1 MYENSTTVKILMSF
15 VDEEEPGSKEDV
27 YDKVIFCVLSE
38 MGLSFLGILLNL
50 LVVTTIRH
58 HEEMQNSTIHLL
70 LINLC
75 FSNLLASFLVK
86 PISAIYAG
94 YSMSVGSWEVSLV
107 FCSLFTLLHWT
118 TLCILPFTLV
128 GLSWILLTHH
138 LSLFLPDRFR
148 YATLPTGVTAVS
160 DY

>member
-1 MYENSTTVKILMSF
+1 MYENSTTVSILVSF
-15 VDEEEPGSKEDV
+15 VEEGEGGWREDV
-27 YDKVIFCVLSE
+27 YDKVIVCVLSE

-58 HEEMQNSTIHLL
+58 YEEMQNSTIHLL

-128 GLSWILLTHH
+128 GLSWIILAHH
-138 LSLFLPDRFR
+138 LPLLLPPRLR
-148 YATLPTGVTAVS
+148 YATT
-160 DY
+160 DC

>member
-1 MYENSTTVKILMSF
+1 MYENSTTVRILVSF
-15 VDEEEPGSKEDV
+15 IDQEEQNSKDDV

-58 HEEMQNSTIHLL
+58 YEEFQNSTIHLL

-107 FCSLFTLLHWT
+107 FCSLFTVLHWT

-128 GLSWILLTHH
+128 GLSWIILADH
-138 LSLFLPDRFR
+138 LSLFLPGRFR
-148 YATLPTGVTAVS
+148 
-160 DY
+160 

>member
-1 MYENSTTVKILMSF
+1 MYENSTTVRILVSF
-15 VDEEEPGSKEDV
+15 IDQEEQNSKDDV

-58 HEEMQNSTIHLL
+58 YEEFQNSTIHLL

-107 FCSLFTLLHWT
+107 FCSLFTVLHWT

-128 GLSWILLTHH
+128 GLSWILLAHH
-138 LSLFLPDRFR
+138 LSLFLPARFR
-148 YATLPTGVTAVS
+148 
-160 DY
+160 

>member
-1 MYENSTTVKILMSF
+1 MNQTAHTVQISLSF
-15 VDEEEPGSKEDV
+15 PDGSEQDSREA
-27 YDKVIFCVLSE
+27 KVIACVLSE

-58 HEEMQNSTIHLL
+58 YEEMQNSTIHLL

-94 YSMSVGSWEVSLV
+94 YSISVDSWAVNLV
-107 FCSLFTLLHWT
+107 FCSLFTLLHWS

-128 GLSWILLTHH
+128 ALSWII
-138 LSLFLPDRFR
+138 LSHYSSLS
-148 YATLPTGVTAVS
+148 TACR
-160 DY
+160 

>member
-1 MYENSTTVKILMSF
+1 MDENSTTVRILVSF
-15 VDEEEPGSKEDV
+15 ADEEEPGSKEDV
-27 YDKVIFCVLSE
+27 YEKVIICVLSE

-94 YSMSVGSWEVSLV
+94 YSMSVGSWEVSLA
-107 FCSLFTLLHWT
+107 FCSLFNLLHWT

-128 GLSWILLTHH
+128 GLSWILLTQH
-138 LSLFLPDRFR
+138 LSLFLPERLR
-148 YATLPTGVTAVS
+148 YATA
-160 DY
+160 